1 MKEDFEGGLP
11 SVLEMDA
18 KSAIAAVVKGG
29 SSSVRHVRRT
39 VGISIYFLYESWVLS
54 KNNTLKH
61 RVGTELPADLF
72 TKDLSEESFLKHC
85 KELLY
90 GEQHKDKHKA
100 GSLNDNKA
108 GSLNDNEAGGLKD
121 KQGKAGTTTGERE
134 PPADAKKPIF
144 QPPSG
149 WVPDGHN
156 LHGDPVLKEH
166 LTKVRAWERA
176 TGQKSND
183 D

>member
-1 MKEDFEGGLP
+1 M
-11 SVLEMDA
+11 LEMDA

-72 TKDLSEESFLKHC
+72 TKDLGEESFLKHC

-90 GEQHKDKHKA
+90 GEQ
-100 GSLNDNKA
+100 N
-108 GSLNDNEAGGLKD
+108 KD
-121 KQGKAGTTTGERE
+121 KQGKAGTTTGARE

-166 LTKVRAWERA
+166 LAKVRVSERA
-176 TGQKSND
+176 TGQKSKD

>member
-1 MKEDFEGGLP
+1 M
-11 SVLEMDA
+11 LEMDA

-54 KNNTLKH
+54 QNSTLKH
-61 RVGTELPADLF
+61 RVGSELPADLF
-72 TKDLSEESFLKHC
+72 TKDLSEDSFLRHC

-90 GEQHKDKHKA
+90 GEQHKTEQTAKDVNDSKA
-100 GSLNDNKA
+100 GTKNE
-108 GSLNDNEAGGLKD
+108 NEAGASKD
-121 KQGKAGTTTGERE
+121 IKGKAGT
-134 PPADAKKPIF
+134 KKPEF
-144 QPPSG
+144 KPPPG

-166 LTKVRAWERA
+166 YAKMRAWERA
-176 TGQKSND
+176 ARHEDAGEEAGQKD
-183 D
+183 KKE